1 MHRTNTSA
9 LAVAL
14 LVASLTSIACAGDGT
29 VEDFCDLPGA
39 APTTD
44 EVSDGRGRATKDGA
58 SFDEEGSYSTGSMSV
73 TLGLLDMT
81 VDRTEDGD
89 RVRDLFDEGSFP
101 ICVVVRDR
109 SETSGQ
115 VNLVEGGYVTDANN
129 TGTVSLISL
138 EDGVLAGR
146 FAFTLANTA
155 GDQTTFEAGAFRVES
170 R

>member
-1 MHRTNTSA
+1 MHRTNTPFLAAA
-9 LAVAL
+9 LTVFVLA
-14 LVASLTSIACAGDGT
+14 TSACASGT
-29 VEDFCDLPGA
+29 TEDFCDLPGD

-44 EVSDGRGRATKDGA
+44 EVSDGRGIATKDGA

-129 TGTVSLISL
+129 TGTVSLLSL

-146 FAFTLANTA
+146 FAFTLANVS